1 MTQERCEARFALAG
15 RCLCVALHRLD
26 ETGPLITG
34 RVVHP
39 EDQISLITSGGII
52 IRMRVSDISQ
62 MSRST
67 RGVKMV
73 NLGDGDSVSA
83 CARIRFTEASK
94 AESEAGA

>member
-1 MTQERCEARFALAG
+1 
-15 RCLCVALHRLD
+15 VDIHRLD

-94 AESEAGA
+94 AETEENG